1 MLEQYFA
8 MKARHPDA
16 ILLARVGDFYEAY
29 GDDATTIAQ
38 ALQIALTSKEAGG
51 GQRVAMAGVPHHAL
65 DGYLAKL
72 VQQQRI
78 VALAEQMEVPV
89 PNRLTRRDVVR
100 VVTPG
105 TLIEETL
112 LERASN
118 NYLTA
123 LTVGGEAIGL
133 ALGGHLDR
141 ARAGDRFQRRRGGRG
156 GSGRTDTPR
165 SGRNRRRRPRR
176 DSQGGR
182 RRVAG
187 GARDCAAARRGR
199 TARARSG
206 RGLLGRRVV
215 GDGALARRARRF
227 RPASRLRRPE
237 RPATRARVLPRAN
250 LSSDSTPTRA
260 GTST

>member
-1 MLEQYFA
+1 MSGYSPMLEQYFS

-38 ALQIALTSKEAGG
+38 ALQIALTSKEAGSG
-51 GQRVAMAGVPHHAL
+51 RRVAMAGVPHHAL

-123 LTVGGEAIGL
+123 LTV
-133 ALGGHLDR
+133 
-141 ARAGDRFQRRRGGRG
+141 
-156 GSGRTDTPR
+156 
-165 SGRNRRRRPRR
+165 
-176 DSQGGR
+176 
-182 RRVAG
+182 
-187 GARDCAAARRGR
+187 
-199 TARARSG
+199 
-206 RGLLGRRVV
+206 
-215 GDGALARRARRF
+215 RARRS
-227 RPASRLRRPE
+227 ASRRPTFRRDARWP
-237 RPATRARVLPRAN
+237 RRSAATARSKR
-250 LSSDSTPTRA
+250 S
-260 GTST
+260 